1 MGVTELNTTLLN
13 SITNIWY
20 IQAYVHGFDCK
31 TISFKNSVNM
41 FEHMEIAESI
51 YGGVVTPSY
60 KNTTWQEANRTGLI
74 SNKRG

>member
-51 YGGVVTPSY
+51 YGGVVTPCY
-60 KNTTWQEANRTGLI
+60 KKTTQAGANRTVL
-74 SNKRG
+74 SRKK